1 MTDLNKNINESNLD
15 EIDLARYINAFKR
28 NKWLFLLIS
37 FSTSS
42 FLTLLMPSL
51 YEAKYLLSVNNK
63 INEYTQLLFPD
74 YSFEKFLTSQL
85 NHPRTYEPIYRKI
98 KLDPE
103 IGKDN
108 EDPISWFNENIKM
121 EIKKSPL
128 YIQVTHT
135 GKNER
140 KVKELT
146 NLILKTQISEINQL
160 VKKSNEIFIKRIKL
174 DYEGKLLNRNLDKN
188 YSENL
193 ENIFLGL
200 SDEKNVIIRK
210 PITLTKIDKFNFS
223 EKILI
228 FSISS
233 LIISFII
240 ITIKEKSSDIVYEF
254 KDLEQS
260 IKANY
265 LGNITMKDKTYSQKL
280 IKHTFEENDINGKI
294 KVIKLDS
301 LSLKKNE
308 TFDNYL
314 KEMFINSINVN
325 IIKDEHKN
333 ENDQFLIVASK
344 NLVKYSDLKL
354 FNQYICFVKGKVIG
368 WFYLT

>member
-1 MTDLNKNINESNLD
+1 
-15 EIDLARYINAFKR
+15 
-28 NKWLFLLIS
+28 
-37 FSTSS
+37 
-42 FLTLLMPSL
+42 
-51 YEAKYLLSVNNK
+51 
-63 INEYTQLLFPD
+63 
-74 YSFEKFLTSQL
+74 
-85 NHPRTYEPIYRKI
+85 
-98 KLDPE
+98 
-103 IGKDN
+103 
-108 EDPISWFNENIKM
+108 ENIKM

-160 VKKSNEIFIKRIKL
+160 VRKSNEIFIEKIKLL
-174 DYEGKLLNRNLDKN
+174 DYEGKLIKTNAAKN
-188 YSENL
+188 YSEKL
-193 ENIFLGL
+193 ENIFQGL
-200 SDEKNVIIRK
+200 SDEKIVIIRR
-210 PITLTKIDKFNFS
+210 PVTLASIDKFNFS

-228 FSISS
+228 FSILS
-233 LIISFII
+233 LIISCII
-240 ITIKEKSSDIVYEF
+240 ITIKEKSSNIVYEF
-254 KDLEQS
+254 KDLKQS

-265 LGNITMKDKTYSQKL
+265 LGNISLKDKTYSQKL
-280 IKHTFEENDINGKI
+280 IKHTIEENDLNGKI

-333 ENDQFLIVASK
+333 ENDQFLIIASK
-344 NLVKYSDLKL
+344 NLVKYNDLKL